1 MDKYRSNF
9 LKKLYFWDMG
19 TPLNVTLSDDSAES
33 TQIKEFILQAC
44 RRRDGVSRFPNL
56 LEAYPSNIEVKF
68 VIPKA
73 SNTATMSKPRAE
85 SDNTFMTI
93 LPPGAVI
100 PVRVVRKKK
109 DGREGHPHA
118 IATDLIP
125 AKMTFSD
132 HGKSSLLLLNPSVER
147 EVKKWISLNLKVNET
162 DTIEFYIYVNV
173 CYLTIVLVG
182 LRGATQRMVE
192 PKYHTHTGRF
202 LIPPESVMPC
212 SYEYDFQSKT
222 PFQIRIEDA
231 NCISWAQSKIRPNS
245 SLNTRPQSGDLWFLM
260 SPRKNFALMQTTPLQ
275 AVWEFSN
282 VQNHLTI
289 TFKKDSISKLKTRFM
304 DYNKTSDNHLPLFK
318 FDIMWQGDYE
328 AQRGLPP
335 LHRPLFSFI
344 SQQLNVRGES
354 SKPVTQKKKDDDRE
368 TKASWPKEN
377 KRNSR
382 KSDDDRDDDME
393 TSTEDESEVESG
405 EESEKNDRNTQTEI
419 HKDPSQKIDT
429 SSLLD
434 QEFLNAYLNYRD
446 ILMRLFNYR
455 PDSKT
460 WANLLAVEKAI
471 DSRND
476 VYDLISEIIKSH
488 YPEDQQSIMKPN
500 IIKPYADR
508 LKNIMNAK
516 KAWHKWSKQSSA

>member
-1 MDKYRSNF
+1 
-9 LKKLYFWDMG
+9 MG
-19 TPLNVTLSDDSAES
+19 TPLNVTLSDDSEES
-33 TQIKEFILQAC
+33 TQIKEFILEAC
-44 RRRDGVSRFPNL
+44 RRRNGVSRFPNL
-56 LEAYPSNIEVKF
+56 LKDYPSNIEVKF

-93 LPPGAVI
+93 LPPGAII

-109 DGREGHPHA
+109 DGSEGHPHA

-125 AKMTFSD
+125 AKMTFGD
-132 HGKSSLLLLNPSVER
+132 QESSLLLVNPSVER
-147 EVKKWISLNLKVNET
+147 EVKKWISLNLKVKET
-162 DTIEFYIYVNV
+162 DIIEFYVHVNV

-182 LRGATQRMVE
+182 LQNATQRMVE
-192 PKYHTHTGRF
+192 PKHHTHTGRL
-202 LIPPESVMPC
+202 LIPTESVMPC
-212 SYEYDFQSKT
+212 SFEYDFQIKT

-231 NCISWAQSKIRPNS
+231 NCISWAQSKIRPDS
-245 SLNTRPQSGDLWFLM
+245 SLNTHPQSGDLWFLM
-260 SPRKNFALMQTTPLQ
+260 SPRKNFALMKNTPLQ

-282 VQNHLTI
+282 VHQNHLTI
-289 TFKKDSISKLKTRFM
+289 AFNKDSISKLKKRFM
-304 DYNKTSDNHLPLFK
+304 DYNKTSDDYLPLFK

-344 SQQLNVRGES
+344 SQQLNVREES
-354 SKPVTQKKKDDDRE
+354 SKPVTQKKASG
-368 TKASWPKEN
+368 TKKYEASWTPKEN

-382 KSDDDRDDDME
+382 KSDDDRDDAE
-393 TSTEDESEVESG
+393 TSTEDEAEVESG
-405 EESEKNDRNTQTEI
+405 EESEKNDHITQTEI
-419 HKDPSQKIDT
+419 KKDPSQTNDT

-446 ILMRLFNYR
+446 ILMRLFNYH

-460 WANLLAVEKAI
+460 WANLLAVEKGI
-471 DSRND
+471 NSRND
-476 VYDLISEIIKSH
+476 VYNQISEIIKLH

-516 KAWHKWSKQSSA
+516 KAWHKWSEKNSA